1 MSTRRRA
8 ARATAWGFLVGGTS
22 GFLLGMLLAP
32 DEGRQLR
39 RRVAYLLD
47 RWAADLSGLLDRL
60 ESPSA
65 ESNAARQQADA
76 LVADAREQAA
86 RLLDEADALI
96 ADARSRRPASD
107 RPADP
112 GAAAPTS

>member
-8 ARATAWGFLVGGTS
+8 ARSTTFGFLVGGAS
-22 GFLLGMLLAP
+22 GFALGLLLAP
-32 DEGRQLR
+32 DEGRQMR

-60 ESPSA
+60 ETSDG
-65 ESNAARQQADA
+65 ESSVAREKADA

-107 RPADP
+107 RPADS
-112 GAAAPTS
+112 GANTLTP

>member
-1 MSTRRRA
+1 MRSRRRT
-8 ARATAWGFLVGGTS
+8 ARASAWGFLVGGAS
-22 GFLLGMLLAP
+22 GFALGLLLAP

-60 ESPSA
+60 ESDESD
-65 ESNAARQQADA
+65 SNAARKRADA

-96 ADARSRRPASD
+96 ADARSRRPADSGD
-107 RPADP
+107 GDP
-112 GAAAPTS
+112 S

>member
-1 MSTRRRA
+1 MSTRRRT
-8 ARATAWGFLVGGTS
+8 ARATAWGFLVGGAS
-22 GFLLGMLLAP
+22 GFALGLLLAP
-32 DEGRQLR
+32 NEGRQLR

-60 ESPSA
+60 ESEEA
-65 ESNAARQQADA
+65 GSNVSRQRADA

-112 GAAAPTS
+112 GTATPS